1 MAVTGQIPVRRG
13 YWLLLS
19 GGGGNVGYG
28 FGELGLRVLMSG
40 NGLAGSKFL
49 TVTAGGA
56 AVLRSQP
63 CTLFSC
69 ESSRSYGGPMAGV
82 GGEWRF

>member
-1 MAVTGQIPVRRG
+1 VTRG
-13 YWLLLS
+13 YWLLLN

-28 FGELGLRVLMSG
+28 YGELGLRVLLTG

-56 AVLRSQP
+56 GVFKSGTCDP
-63 CTLFSC
+63 FFGSC
-69 ESSRSYGGPMAGV
+69 SDSISYAGPMAGV

>member
-1 MAVTGQIPVRRG
+1 VTRG
-13 YWLLLS
+13 YWLLLN
-19 GGGGNVGYG
+19 GGGGNIGYG
-28 FGELGLRVLMSG
+28 FGELGLRVLLSG

-56 AVLRSQP
+56 AVFQSGTCP
-63 CTLFSC
+63 EFSFCT
-69 ESSRSYGGPMAGV
+69 ESSVYGGPMAGV